1 MGREMK
7 PMKEKMKNHPYLF
20 LAVVFTLLFLAGNEL
35 AAVTD
40 TAESNYALTAKEMVL
55 SGDWMSP
62 RIYGHYWY
70 DKPIFFYWELA
81 LSFAD
86 FGFNEFAARL
96 PSAVFGVASVLYTFW
111 FSSKVYDRKTG
122 WTAALI
128 LGTSLE
134 FWLLSKAVV
143 TDAALFFF
151 MSVSIASFYLGY
163 REDRKYY
170 FLCYA
175 AALAVLTKGPIGLA
189 LPGLSAIL
197 FLLWRRDL
205 REMLHVRLIS
215 GMVLFLLLCAP
226 WYIYMTVYHGT
237 DFLLNFFGV
246 HNYLRATV
254 AEHQS
259 TAHWWFYIAMYFA
272 GFFPWSFFMLPALF
286 RKWKEHGLSFARADT
301 ATQFLLV
308 WGVTVLLVF
317 QLIAT
322 KYTTYTFPSLF
333 AFAILTAKLLA
344 GYDMAVER
352 KALMTGAVYTLLVLT
367 VVPVLTYMRSGK
379 GPGTALASMDTGNKI
394 IVYENKYRTSTVFYS
409 GKIIYRLAS
418 ADEIDRLKPGTLSW
432 NAKNVMPF
440 YSEEKLKD
448 NKDGYFIV
456 VSPCTEMGDTKII
469 EVKGS
474 ASDENSDYRRGRI
487 YRFPFDWAAILRDS
501 YHIG

>member
-1 MGREMK
+1 MK
-7 PMKEKMKNHPYLF
+7 SHPYLF
-20 LAVVFTLLFLAGNEL
+20 LAAIFALLFLAGNEL

-40 TAESNYALTAKEMVL
+40 TAESNYALTAREMVL

-175 AALAVLTKGPIGLA
+175 AAALAVLTKGPIGLA

-272 GFFPWSFFMLPALF
+272 GMIP
-286 RKWKEHGLSFARADT
+286 
-301 ATQFLLV
+301 
-308 WGVTVLLVF
+308 
-317 QLIAT
+317 
-322 KYTTYTFPSLF
+322 
-333 AFAILTAKLLA
+333 
-344 GYDMAVER
+344 
-352 KALMTGAVYTLLVLT
+352 
-367 VVPVLTYMRSGK
+367 
-379 GPGTALASMDTGNKI
+379 
-394 IVYENKYRTSTVFYS
+394 
-409 GKIIYRLAS
+409 LAS
-418 ADEIDRLKPGTLSW
+418 AMNTSGAGKLIAEYTVAALGGNPSPYVITAVLFILAVVLTQFMSNTASKALLCPVGIALAAQVGASPRAVLMAILIASSCAFASPVGTPPNTLVLGPG
-432 NAKNVMPF
+432 K
-440 YSEEKLKD
+440 YSFMDFVKCGTGLVV
-448 NKDGYFIV
+448 ICLV
-456 VSPCTEMGDTKII
+456 VSIAVIP
-469 EVKGS
+469 VVWPF
-474 ASDENSDYRRGRI
+474 
-487 YRFPFDWAAILRDS
+487 FPN
-501 YHIG
+501 

>member
-175 AALAVLTKGPIGLA
+175 AAALAVLTKGPIGLA

-333 AFAILTAKLLA
+333 AFAILTAKLL
-344 GYDMAVER
+344 E
-352 KALMTGAVYTLLVLT
+352 KKKT
-367 VVPVLTYMRSGK
+367 
-379 GPGTALASMDTGNKI
+379 PG
-394 IVYENKYRTSTVFYS
+394 
-409 GKIIYRLAS
+409 
-418 ADEIDRLKPGTLSW
+418 
-432 NAKNVMPF
+432 
-440 YSEEKLKD
+440 
-448 NKDGYFIV
+448 
-456 VSPCTEMGDTKII
+456 
-469 EVKGS
+469 
-474 ASDENSDYRRGRI
+474 
-487 YRFPFDWAAILRDS
+487 
-501 YHIG
+501 

>member
-1 MGREMK
+1 
-7 PMKEKMKNHPYLF
+7 
-20 LAVVFTLLFLAGNEL
+20 
-35 AAVTD
+35 
-40 TAESNYALTAKEMVL
+40 
-55 SGDWMSP
+55 
-62 RIYGHYWY
+62 
-70 DKPIFFYWELA
+70 
-81 LSFAD
+81 
-86 FGFNEFAARL
+86 
-96 PSAVFGVASVLYTFW
+96 
-111 FSSKVYDRKTG
+111 
-122 WTAALI
+122 
-128 LGTSLE
+128 
-134 FWLLSKAVV
+134 
-143 TDAALFFF
+143 
-151 MSVSIASFYLGY
+151 
-163 REDRKYY
+163 
-170 FLCYA
+170 
-175 AALAVLTKGPIGLA
+175 
-189 LPGLSAIL
+189 
-197 FLLWRRDL
+197 
-205 REMLHVRLIS
+205 MLHVRLIS

-344 GYDMAVER
+344 GYDRAVER

-456 VSPCTEMGDTKII
+456 VSPRTEMGDTEII

>member
-175 AALAVLTKGPIGLA
+175 AAALAVLTKGPIGLA

-215 GMVLFLLLCAP
+215 GMVLFLLLC
-226 WYIYMTVYHGT
+226 
-237 DFLLNFFGV
+237 
-246 HNYLRATV
+246 
-254 AEHQS
+254 S
-259 TAHWWFYIAMYFA
+259 
-272 GFFPWSFFMLPALF
+272 
-286 RKWKEHGLSFARADT
+286 ARR
-301 ATQFLLV
+301 
-308 WGVTVLLVF
+308 G
-317 QLIAT
+317 
-322 KYTTYTFPSLF
+322 TYT
-333 AFAILTAKLLA
+333 
-344 GYDMAVER
+344 
-352 KALMTGAVYTLLVLT
+352 
-367 VVPVLTYMRSGK
+367 
-379 GPGTALASMDTGNKI
+379 
-394 IVYENKYRTSTVFYS
+394 
-409 GKIIYRLAS
+409 
-418 ADEIDRLKPGTLSW
+418 
-432 NAKNVMPF
+432 
-440 YSEEKLKD
+440 
-448 NKDGYFIV
+448 
-456 VSPCTEMGDTKII
+456 
-469 EVKGS
+469 
-474 ASDENSDYRRGRI
+474 
-487 YRFPFDWAAILRDS
+487 
-501 YHIG
+501 

>member
-1 MGREMK
+1 M
-7 PMKEKMKNHPYLF
+7 
-20 LAVVFTLLFLAGNEL
+20 
-35 AAVTD
+35 
-40 TAESNYALTAKEMVL
+40 
-55 SGDWMSP
+55 
-62 RIYGHYWY
+62 
-70 DKPIFFYWELA
+70 
-81 LSFAD
+81 SFAA

-175 AALAVLTKGPIGLA
+175 AAALAVLTKGPIGLV

-246 HNYLRATV
+246 
-254 AEHQS
+254 
-259 TAHWWFYIAMYFA
+259 
-272 GFFPWSFFMLPALF
+272 P
-286 RKWKEHGLSFARADT
+286 
-301 ATQFLLV
+301 
-308 WGVTVLLVF
+308 
-317 QLIAT
+317 
-322 KYTTYTFPSLF
+322 
-333 AFAILTAKLLA
+333 
-344 GYDMAVER
+344 
-352 KALMTGAVYTLLVLT
+352 
-367 VVPVLTYMRSGK
+367 
-379 GPGTALASMDTGNKI
+379 
-394 IVYENKYRTSTVFYS
+394 
-409 GKIIYRLAS
+409 
-418 ADEIDRLKPGTLSW
+418 
-432 NAKNVMPF
+432 
-440 YSEEKLKD
+440 
-448 NKDGYFIV
+448 
-456 VSPCTEMGDTKII
+456 
-469 EVKGS
+469 
-474 ASDENSDYRRGRI
+474 
-487 YRFPFDWAAILRDS
+487 
-501 YHIG
+501 

>member
-1 MGREMK
+1 
-7 PMKEKMKNHPYLF
+7 MKEKMKSHPYLF
-20 LAVVFTLLFLAGNEL
+20 LAAVFALLFLAGNEL

-40 TAESNYALTAKEMVL
+40 TAESNYALTAREMVL

-81 LSFAD
+81 LSFAA
-86 FGFNEFAARL
+86 FSFNEFAARL

-128 LGTSLE
+128 LGTSFE
-134 FWLLSKAVV
+134 FWILSKAVV

-170 FLCYA
+170 FLCYAA

-226 WYIYMTVYHGT
+226 WYIYMTACHGT
-237 DFLLNFFGV
+237 DFLLN
-246 HNYLRATV
+246 
-254 AEHQS
+254 
-259 TAHWWFYIAMYFA
+259 
-272 GFFPWSFFMLPALF
+272 
-286 RKWKEHGLSFARADT
+286 
-301 ATQFLLV
+301 
-308 WGVTVLLVF
+308 
-317 QLIAT
+317 
-322 KYTTYTFPSLF
+322 
-333 AFAILTAKLLA
+333 LA
-344 GYDMAVER
+344 VGR

-379 GPGTALASMDTGNKI
+379 GTGTVLASMDTGNKI

-456 VSPCTEMGDTKII
+456 VSPRTEMGDTEII